1 MSFLRQQRFVLSFL
15 ALLVFCSVMVVRQL
29 NARQSKHVE
38 LREALILLQTGGYTN
53 EAERLYRRLVRELD
67 RLPNRALIEDW
78 QRTVTLADPS
88 ASHPENPIWK
98 YYWTVRH
105 ESGRAGR
112 IAVRGQACFRQV
124 SGRKQSAPLWFTFT
138 DPSRSS
144 F

>member
-1 MSFLRQQRFVLSFL
+1 VSFLRQHRFVLSFL

-67 RLPNRALIEDW
+67 QLPNRALIEDW

-98 YYWTVRH
+98 YYWTVRQEMEKRA
-105 ESGRAGR
+105 EST
-112 IAVRGQACFRQV
+112 IQQA
-124 SGRKQSAPLWFTFT
+124 RKLAEEEK
-138 DPSRSS
+138 
-144 F
+144 